1 MKRMLLGVLVLAVLA
16 TSSHAGKIDQ
26 MMRKEIALSVADS
39 DRYPPAIGYG
49 AEYDEPKKSLPLAL
63 FLSSAVPGAGEHYLG
78 SRSRSKVFLGV
89 EVAAWASYLAFTYHG
104 RRARDNYKLFA
115 SANAGARRG
124 FDSEVYWNAVEWNAT
139 NEAYNESVREDARA
153 LYPNDWERQQE
164 YIKEHMY
171 EGDLAWSWEDAG
183 SIEEFRRLRRESRN
197 AFQYAV
203 YSTGFA
209 LLNRLASLMDVI
221 VINRSGGKK
230 PPLGKRV
237 ELKME
242 PGEDLAS
249 FRIGV
254 TLER

>member
-1 MKRMLLGVLVLAVLA
+1 MKKILLGVLVLAILA
-16 TSSHAGKIDQ
+16 TSSHAGKVDQ
-26 MMRKEIALSVADS
+26 MMREKITLSAVSS

-49 AEYDEPKKSLPLAL
+49 AEYEEAKKSMPLAL
-63 FLSSAVPGAGEHYLG
+63 FLSSAVPGAGEYYLG
-78 SRSRSKVFLGV
+78 SRSRSKVFLGI
-89 EVAAWASYLAFTYHG
+89 EVAAWASYLAFTYQG
-104 RRARDNYKLFA
+104 RRVRDNYKLFA
-115 SANAGARRG
+115 SANAGAYG
-124 FDSEVYWNAVEWNAT
+124 GSESELYWNAVEWNAT
-139 NEAYNESVREDARA
+139 NEAYNEGVREDARA
-153 LYPNDWERQQE
+153 LYPDDWEKQQQ
-164 YIKEHMY
+164 YIKEHVF
-171 EGDLAWSWEDAG
+171 EGDLAWSWENAG

-237 ELKME
+237 ELKIE

-249 FRIGV
+249 FRVGLA
-254 TLER
+254 LER